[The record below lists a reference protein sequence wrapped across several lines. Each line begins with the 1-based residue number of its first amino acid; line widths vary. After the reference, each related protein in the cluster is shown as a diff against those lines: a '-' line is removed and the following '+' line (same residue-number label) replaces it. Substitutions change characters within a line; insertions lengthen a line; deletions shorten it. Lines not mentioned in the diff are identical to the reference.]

1 MQIDCIN
8 RGDNMARHGKMCP
21 IRINVFFSAVTLA
34 NLRALAESKG
44 LTVSGVVREI
54 VMDFFNK
61 LEAQI

>member
-1 MQIDCIN
+1 
-8 RGDNMARHGKMCP
+8 MCP

-34 NLRALAESKG
+34 KLRALAESKG

-61 LEAQI
+61 LEA